1 MRITCIQMDVAFARP
16 EENFRQA
23 EALVRQAAKEEQ
35 PDVILLPELWN
46 TGFFPKEGL
55 DELADPDGQRTA
67 ALCGG
72 LARELG
78 VNLVA
83 GSVACLRE
91 GKRYNTAMAFDR
103 QGALVGSYD
112 KTHLFSPMEEDV
124 YFQAGDH
131 LAVFP
136 LDDTLC
142 GLLICYDLRFPELTR
157 TLALQGVQ
165 VLFLVAQWP
174 VQRAGH
180 LRIAPPPAR
189 AGQRLLFFSRGR
201 EAQREQPGQPAQ
213 SHPQPP
219 LPCFLRTTCSTTV
232 RMTAPAAAAAA
243 RTETTAPTADKS
255 ISAIDL
261 SSFAPPV
268 HGASFMSGRPW
279 TGHGREAPC
288 RGRSRPGF
296 AAR

>member
-23 EALVRQAAKEEQ
+23 EALVRQAAKEER

-83 GSVACLRE
+83 GSVACLRA
-91 GKRYNTAMAFDR
+91 GKRYNTAMAFNR
-103 QGALVGSYD
+103 QGSLMGSYD

-124 YFQAGDH
+124 YFQVGDH

-136 LDDTLC
+136 WT
-142 GLLICYDLRFPELTR
+142 IP
-157 TLALQGVQ
+157 
-165 VLFLVAQWP
+165 
-174 VQRAGH
+174 
-180 LRIAPPPAR
+180 
-189 AGQRLLFFSRGR
+189 S
-201 EAQREQPGQPAQ
+201 
-213 SHPQPP
+213 
-219 LPCFLRTTCSTTV
+219 
-232 RMTAPAAAAAA
+232 AA
-243 RTETTAPTADKS
+243 
-255 ISAIDL
+255 
-261 SSFAPPV
+261 F
-268 HGASFMSGRPW
+268 
-279 TGHGREAPC
+279 
-288 RGRSRPGF
+288 
-296 AAR
+296 

>member
-23 EALVRQAAKEEQ
+23 EALVRQAAKTEQ

-55 DELADPDGQRTA
+55 SGLADPEGRRTA

-83 GSVACLRE
+83 GSVACLRA
-91 GKRYNTAMAFDR
+91 GKLYNTAMAFDR
-103 QGALVGSYD
+103 QGSLVDSYD

-131 LAVFP
+131 LSVFS
-136 LDDTLC
+136 LDGTPC

-157 TLALQGVQ
+157 TLALQGIQ
-165 VLFLVAQWP
+165 VLFLAAQWP

-180 LRIAPPPAR
+180 LRLLYEARAVENQMFVACCNACGQDDAGNRFGGNSGLVDPWGTVLAR
-189 AGQRLLFFSRGR
+189 AGEG
-201 EAQREQPGQPAQ
+201 
-213 SHPQPP
+213 
-219 LPCFLRTTCSTTV
+219 PCFLSGDC
-232 RMTAPAAAAAA
+232 
-243 RTETTAPTADKS
+243 
-255 ISAIDL
+255 DL
-261 SSFAPPV
+261 SITAGIRAGINVFRDR
-268 HGASFMSGRPW
+268 RPALY
-279 TGHGREAPC
+279 HC
-288 RGRSRPGF
+288 S
-296 AAR
+296 